1 MVARTRILDAAML
14 VFRRQGFRRSSIEQ
28 AAEAA
33 GLTRQALYH
42 HFKSKEALFRAVIER
57 LHESALA
64 AEIEA
69 ANVAEKAGGSL
80 ADILVASV
88 GAKLGQLAESLD
100 GSPHVEELFSEHLLQ
115 ARDLYQKYAAAYAA
129 QLAATITRVCR
140 NQGLTLNA
148 GMTPQDFARCIEMA
162 VNGTK
167 SAYPAMQPAEAFL
180 KDLEI
185 MLRTLVAG
193 ATSPAPRPRAVKA
206 TAARKSIARS
216 IPRSAPRSTS
226 RKSGDRR

>member
-1 MVARTRILDAAML
+1 MRARSPPKSQRPAPRRKPAAAL
-14 VFRRQGFRRSSIEQ
+14 PISSSPRS
-28 AAEAA
+28 A
-33 GLTRQALYH
+33 
-42 HFKSKEALFRAVIER
+42 
-57 LHESALA
+57 
-64 AEIEA
+64 
-69 ANVAEKAGGSL
+69 
-80 ADILVASV
+80 
-88 GAKLGQLAESLD
+88 AKLGQLAASLD

-140 NQGLTLNA
+140 KQGLTLNA
-148 GMTPQDFARCIEMA
+148 GMTPRDFARCVEMA

-167 SAYPAMQPAEAFL
+167 SAYPAMQPADAFL

-193 ATSPAPRPRAVKA
+193 AVRPASKPRAVKA
-206 TAARKSIARS
+206 EACQES
-216 IPRSAPRSTS
+216 PVPRSTS